1 MKNKKNNNNNNYKEL
16 YGDFT
21 CPGCG
26 GLLATAIIYDSG
38 NGFCQECSRPLI
50 S

>member
-26 GLLATAIIYDSG
+26 RSTSNGDNIYDAG
-38 NGFCQECSRPLI
+38 NGFCQDCAADH
-50 S
+50 